1 MKQTGVEICFV
12 IYLFIRKIIHQKFV
26 DLNKLIISLEC
37 RHFLCVCV
45 HFSLVI
51 SVLFLIY
58 CSLYLHIVS
67 VVLWQLGPSQ
77 PGPGLEF
84 LGQQSGL
91 GGLSDVFGLS
101 QSPTYVPPQEVCM
114 STEHTYLC
122 LIVSDVKYF

>member
-37 RHFLCVCV
+37 CHFLCV

-101 QSPTYVPPQEVCM
+101 QSPTYVPPQEVCI
-114 STEHTYLC
+114 C
-122 LIVSDVKYF
+122 A